1 MILKTHL
8 RKIIL
13 VTGLLL
19 LVPVVGVQAFPGD
32 AADESCQA
40 LVEQALADA
49 EASGTQAQQPDC
61 LLNMGL
67 SAMEMRAAEAE
78 TVHSPVPNV
87 RPIEVRDEVVNAS
100 RFRRLY
106 EGATIYDA
114 PNGNPLRQVGGGLTL
129 VSYIGWIEGWVQLR
143 QNEWVRQEDTR
154 TYEVSSFGG
163 VEIDAPLER
172 PFAWMLAP
180 VQPSLYPGGPPHDAY
195 EEIERY
201 AMMNIYGVEIVD
213 GWEWYMVGRDQWI
226 QQIRVSKVKPVE
238 RPAEVGDTDIWLAVD
253 LFEQTLVA
261 YEGDRMVFATLISS
275 GLPQWSTNEGLFQ
288 IYQRWTRG
296 PMSGAA
302 GYLGDAYYIENI
314 ADIMYYDGDIAL
326 HAAYWHD
333 AFGYRQSRGC
343 VNLSLTDADWV
354 YEWTRQDEDAWV
366 YVYSSDNYRSDLPGW
381 AIRPR

>member
-1 MILKTHL
+1 MKKTL
-8 RKIIL
+8 LALI
-13 VTGLLL
+13 VLLL
-19 LVPVVGVQAFPGD
+19 SIPLGAAQAFPGD
-32 AADESCQA
+32 VSDEACQV

-49 EASGTQAQQPDC
+49 AASGVEAQQPDC

-67 SAMEMRAAEAE
+67 SATEMRAAHAEA
-78 TVHSPVPNV
+78 VRAPVPNV
-87 RPIEVRDEVVNAS
+87 RPIQAREEVINAS

-129 VSYIGWIEGWVQLR
+129 VSYIGWIDGWIQLR
-143 QNEWVRQEDTR
+143 QNEWVPADDTR
-154 TYEVSSFGG
+154 VYEVSTFSG

-180 VQPSLYPGGPPHDAY
+180 ARPSLYPGGPEHESY

-201 AMMNIYGVEIVD
+201 TMMNIYGIEVVD
-213 GWEWYMVGRDQWI
+213 GWEWYMVGPDQWI
-226 QQIRVSKVKPVE
+226 QQIRVSKVKPVD
-238 RPAEVGDTDIWLAVD
+238 RPADVGETDIWVAVD

-333 AFGYRQSRGC
+333 LFGYRQSRGC
-343 VNLSLTDADWV
+343 VNLSLADADWV

-366 YVYSSDNYRSDLPGW
+366 YVYSSDDYRSDLPGW